1 MRLAGATIG
10 FVGLGLMGRPM
21 SLNLLRAGATLIVR
35 NRSPA
40 VVEELARLGMS
51 PAASPAEVARRV
63 GPGVIVLMLPDTPAV
78 EEVCGDL
85 LAGLVAGA
93 LIIDMGS
100 TAVDATRRLAAR
112 VAGAGAAWL
121 DAPVSG
127 GQTGAEQASLSIMA
141 GGTPEAF
148 ARALPI
154 LETLGRKATH
164 VGGPGAGQV
173 AKAANQVIVGLT
185 IQAVAE
191 AIALARRS
199 GVDPGRLR
207 EALAGG
213 FADSPILGLHGRR
226 MEEGDFRPGAR
237 ATTQRKD
244 LAQALHLADQAG
256 LDLPATRLALTLYDR
271 LIAQGDGDLDHAA
284 LIRVIE
290 R

>member
-1 MRLAGATIG
+1 MRLAGVTIG

-244 LAQALHLADQAG
+244 LAQALQLADQAG

-271 LIAQGDGDLDHAA
+271 LLAQGDGDLDHAA